1 MYIVHWQD
9 CLYIFKQTLDE
20 MTKVKSFRLGVVY
33 FIWEKSAFK
42 TVFKLEMLLLLIF
55 CHGCSCLNFASN
67 SLSVCRTK
75 LVPICNA
82 SRRSVSM
89 ETVSSRGLKRR
100 FEEVDSGSP
109 CSTPK
114 DSDDDISSSDSAD
127 SCDSLNAPS
136 SSLTRKNTQVNL
148 MTSLL

>member
-1 MYIVHWQD
+1 MHS
-9 CLYIFKQTLDE
+9 
-20 MTKVKSFRLGVVY
+20 KVRNAALA
-33 FIWEKSAFK
+33 FIHI
-42 TVFKLEMLLLLIF
+42 LLF
-55 CHGCSCLNFASN
+55 CHGCSCLHLASN
-67 SLSVCRTK
+67 SLSVCLIK
-75 LVPICNA
+75 LVPFCNA

-136 SSLTRKNTQVNL
+136 SSLTRKNTQVSL
-148 MTSLL
+148 MTSLLKQQPGYKL